1 MTTPELGIK
10 IENTRDYPVNA
21 DRLIYAARLTLKQ
34 NEATD
39 RGGITIV
46 LTGDDEVRALNR
58 EYRHV
63 DSVTDVLTFPAYPL
77 PDDIVQEMDEPPYLG
92 DLVIAYPYTCAQA
105 ERLGHSPADSL
116 SLLVVHG
123 TLHLLG
129 HDHDTPERRAAM
141 WDVQAN
147 ALRALSIS
155 EDIVPWLE
163 GADHGG

>member
-1 MTTPELGIK
+1 
-10 IENTRDYPVNA
+10 
-21 DRLIYAARLTLKQ
+21 
-34 NEATD
+34 
-39 RGGITIV
+39 
-46 LTGDDEVRALNR
+46 
-58 EYRHV
+58 

>member
-1 MTTPELGIK
+1 MTAPVPGIE

-21 DRLIYAARLTLKQ
+21 DRLLYAARATLTQ
-34 NEATD
+34 NNAVA
-39 RGGITIV
+39 RGGLTIV
-46 LTGDDEVRALNR
+46 LTDDDEVRALNR

-63 DSVTDVLTFPAYPL
+63 DSVTDVLTFPADPL
-77 PDDIVQEMDEPPYLG
+77 PDTVAQELDEPPYLG

-129 HDHDTPERRAAM
+129 YDHDTPEHRTEMWAA
-141 WDVQAN
+141 QAK
-147 ALRALSIS
+147 ALRTLGIS
-155 EDIVPWLE
+155 EGIVPGLE
-163 GADHGG
+163 GASHGG